1 MLCLPAKATL
11 LRPSEVEGFKDFFG
25 DGVVRDLGE
34 LILKINFIIFN

>member
-34 LILKINFIIFN
+34 WFRVWGFRV